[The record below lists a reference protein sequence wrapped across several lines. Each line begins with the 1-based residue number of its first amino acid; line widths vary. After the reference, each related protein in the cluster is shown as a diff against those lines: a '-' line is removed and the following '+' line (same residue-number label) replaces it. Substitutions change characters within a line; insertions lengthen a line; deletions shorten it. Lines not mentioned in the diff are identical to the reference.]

1 MGSAGKILYDLESS
15 YLSGDVIK
23 RIFDICS
30 RRNFLFRDLP
40 LSHLREFVKL
50 YRDEQQDT
58 SE

>member
-30 RRNFLFRDLP
+30 RCNFLFRDLP
-40 LSHLREFVKL
+40 LGLLREFLKI
-50 YRDEQQDT
+50 YRDEK
-58 SE
+58 